1 MQAISGDL
9 THRFVFLH
17 FVLILNTNRL
27 LIAIHISLSY
37 DLNAKPKK
45 HLLDKN
51 GEWWKSTKV
60 SSRLDGVE
68 NRKDL
73 NIYFAET
80 VDDTLKQIFKED
92 GAKVIYE
99 FLENH
104 SRLRLKEIAEKPEVF
119 SATLERLM
127 VSAAHVIE
135 KMILKNLYRR
145 LGLKF
150 EEKRGYKFPDYIRE
164 LREE

>member
-1 MQAISGDL
+1 
-9 THRFVFLH
+9 
-17 FVLILNTNRL
+17 LILNTNSL
-27 LIAIHISLSY
+27 LTAIHISLSY
-37 DLNAKPKK
+37 DLNAKPKE
-45 HLLDKN
+45 HLLDKK
-51 GEWWKSTKV
+51 GVWRKSTKV
-60 SSRLDGVE
+60 SNRLDVVE
-68 NRKDL
+68 KRKDL
-73 NIYFAET
+73 NSFFAEA

-92 GAKVIYE
+92 GARVIYE

-104 SRLRLKEIAEKPEVF
+104 SSLKLEEVADKPELF

-150 EEKRGYKFPDYIRE
+150 EEKADYGFPDYIRE